1 MPRKKTGPRMYK
13 RPGRRLWYCSFSD
26 SEKHISLETEDEERA
41 REAFAKKLA
50 DRGGHLELE
59 ADEKSIVELVE
70 ITRQRA
76 ATNNTEKTAYELH
89 LNLRRIAK
97 WLTER
102 ELTGSRRIDRQ
113 VVEDYKTAR
122 RFDKV
127 SAVRINRELDSWRR
141 MMKVAVELN
150 AAHPRVLAHHEA
162 GGIFEKLREPRPQ
175 PHQRG
180 LSKDELTSFLRAVKD
195 PGYRALFRTVLG
207 CGIRDEEQ
215 RQLELSWLQS
225 PWLVVSP
232 KPGWTTKGYRYR
244 SIPVRPETIKAARE
258 YIAARDAGLNVDE
271 KRVWTV
277 IGQACEAAGINRR
290 FSMHDLRRAWASHML
305 AAGNRIEDISRWLGH
320 RDVLTTMRYLR
331 VVDVAHPTNEKLPW

>member
-1 MPRKKTGPRMYK
+1 MYR
-13 RPGRRLWYCSFSD
+13 RPGRLVWYCSFSD
-26 SEKHISLETEDEERA
+26 AEKHISLETEDEDRA
-41 REAFAKKLA
+41 REKFAQKLA
-50 DRGGHLELE
+50 ERGGYLELE
-59 ADEKSIVELVE
+59 ADEKSIVDLVDT
-70 ITRQRA
+70 TRQRA
-76 ATNNTEKTAYELH
+76 DTNNTPKTAYEVH

-102 ELTGSRRIDRQ
+102 GVTGSRRIDRQ
-113 VVEDYKTAR
+113 LVEDYKTAR
-122 RFDKV
+122 RFDQV
-127 SAVRINRELDSWRR
+127 SAARINRELDSWRR

-150 AAHPRVLAHHEA
+150 AAHPRVLAGHDA

-180 LSKDELTSFLRAVKD
+180 LSKADLTKFLRAVKD

-215 RQLELSWLQS
+215 RQLEAVWLQP
-225 PWLVVSP
+225 PWIVVSP
-232 KPGWTTKGYRYR
+232 KAGWTTKGYRYR
-244 SIPVRPETIKAARE
+244 SIPVRAETLKAARD
-258 YIAARDAGLNVDE
+258 YIAARDKGLNIDQ
-271 KRVWTV
+271 KRVWKV
-277 IGQACEAAGINRR
+277 MGEACDKAGLDRR

-331 VVDVAHPTNEKLPW
+331 VVEVAHPSREKLPW

>member
-1 MPRKKTGPRMYK
+1 MYK
-13 RPGRRLWYCSFSD
+13 RKGRRVWYCSFSD
-26 SEKHISLETEDEERA
+26 AEKHISLETEDEERA

-50 DRGGHLELE
+50 ERGGILELE
-59 ADEKSIVELVE
+59 ADERTIADLAAV
-70 ITRQRA
+70 TRQRSE
-76 ATNNTEKTAYELH
+76 TNDTPKTSYELH
-89 LNLRRIAK
+89 LNLRRIFK

-102 ELTGSRRIDRQ
+102 GVTGSRRIDRQ
-113 VVEDYKTAR
+113 IVEDYKTAR
-122 RFDKV
+122 RFERLRQKPGQKGV
-127 SAVRINRELDSWRR
+127 SAARINREIDSWRR

-150 AAHPRVLAHHEA
+150 AAHPRVLADHEA
-162 GGIFEKLREPRPQ
+162 GGIFEKLREPQPQ

-180 LSKDELTSFLRAVKD
+180 LSKADLTKFLRAVKV

-215 RQLELSWLQS
+215 RQLEEGWLQA

-244 SIPVRPETIKAARE
+244 SIPVRAETIKAARA
-258 YIAARDAGLNVDE
+258 YIAARAKGLNIDP
-271 KRVWTV
+271 KRVWKV
-277 IGQACEAAGINRR
+277 MHEACAAAGIKP

-331 VVDVAHPTNEKLPW
+331 VVDVAHPTKEKLPW